1 MATREKEG
9 SVTLDKEHAAYEALR
24 EELERD
30 RKGDWVI
37 FHDEKLIGIY
47 ENFQDAAQ
55 DALDKY
61 GLGPYLIK
69 QIGVPVPAVRP
80 FLLYTP
86 VNEDESSP

>member
-1 MATREKEG
+1 MATEEKEG
-9 SVTLDKEHAAYEALR
+9 SAILDREQAAYEAQR
-24 EELERD
+24 VELESN

-37 FHDEKLIGIY
+37 FHDEKLVGIY

-55 DALDKY
+55 DALDKH

-69 QIGVPVPAVRP
+69 QIGVPAPTVRP

-86 VNEDESSP
+86 ANKNESSP